1 MIEIIPGLPKN
12 VAAFNA
18 TGKITADDYKTII
31 NPLVKKIAKEFGT
44 INYLLVINTSLR
56 NYTLG
61 AWTKDAFLGLHY
73 FPKWNKLGIVSE
85 QKNIKE
91 FTDFFGKFLPSV
103 TRGFMMEDEQIA
115 KQWIS
120 E

>member
-1 MIEIIPGLPKN
+1 MIEIIQGLPKN

-18 TGKITADDYKTII
+18 TGKITADDYKTTI
-31 NPLVKKIAKEFGT
+31 NPLVKKIAHDFGQ

-56 NYTLG
+56 NYTFG
-61 AWTKDAFLGLHY
+61 AWIKDAFLGLRY

-85 QKNIKE
+85 KKDIKK

-103 TRGFMMEDEQIA
+103 TKGFMIEDEQIA
-115 KQWIS
+115 KRWIA